1 MIANVI
7 LILYNS
13 SINKLKFNIQ
23 YCQYCLFWLIKIEYQ
38 INKLINEFIINIYK
52 KVNTNGKNS
61 EMSYNI
67 LFLYFE
73 YIFPGIF

>member
-1 MIANVI
+1 MIENVI

-13 SINKLKFNIQ
+13 SINKLKLNI
-23 YCQYCLFWLIKIEYQ
+23 QYCLFWLIKIEYQ

-67 LFLYFE
+67 LFLYDVF
-73 YIFPGIF
+73 IF